1 MFSAPV
7 VNDRRE
13 QVGWYFYDWAN
24 SAFYTT
30 VVTVFLGPYLT
41 TITKAAADS
50 QGYVFP
56 LGIPV
61 KAGSFFPY
69 IVSLSV
75 LLEAIV
81 LPLLGAVAD
90 YSRLKKEMFGFF
102 AYLGAISASGLYFLQ
117 GSNYLLGGTLF
128 VISNVS
134 FGASIVFY
142 NAFLPEIATPD
153 RRDHVSSMAW
163 ATGYIGGGL
172 LLALNLLLFMRAE
185 SFGLTAGQAVRISLS
200 SAGVWWAIFTLIPLT
215 MIKKRQPVKSLPPG
229 ERYITIGFNQLRQTL
244 SKARAY
250 PHTLMFLIA
259 YLIYNDG
266 IQSVILLSSEFGQ
279 EELGLG
285 MNTLITVVL
294 MVQFVAFFGNLIFN
308 QIAKWVGAK
317 RAVVISLVIWTLTVC
332 YVYFFL
338 RGAVG
343 FFILG

>member
-1 MFSAPV
+1 MEASASELPMFSAPV

-332 YVYFFL
+332 YVY
-338 RGAVG
+338 
-343 FFILG
+343 